1 METKEII
8 KRLAEPYAASG
19 CEKNVFSALKE
30 MLEPHGEVYS
40 DNMNNLFCT
49 FGSGYHILL
58 DAHLDEIGFVVI
70 SITDDGFLKFSATG
84 GIDKRML
91 PATEVVVAGKEM
103 LRGVISTLPPHL
115 QSGDKNIGE
124 IDKISENKELEIM
137 SI

>member
-49 FGSGYHILL
+49 FGSGYHILRNGSCCGGKRNASRSYFNL
-58 DAHLDEIGFVVI
+58 A
-70 SITDDGFLKFSATG
+70 SAFA
-84 GIDKRML
+84 KR
-91 PATEVVVAGKEM
+91 G
-103 LRGVISTLPPHL
+103 
-115 QSGDKNIGE
+115 
-124 IDKISENKELEIM
+124 
-137 SI
+137 

>member
-58 DAHLDEIGFVVI
+58 DAHLDEIGMIVKSILSIHQVI
-70 SITDDGFLKFSATG
+70 W
-84 GIDKRML
+84 
-91 PATEVVVAGKEM
+91 
-103 LRGVISTLPPHL
+103 
-115 QSGDKNIGE
+115 
-124 IDKISENKELEIM
+124 IM
-137 SI
+137 

>member
-84 GIDKRML
+84 GYS
-91 PATEVVVAGKEM
+91 GNQS
-103 LRGVISTLPPHL
+103 RGTASVI
-115 QSGDKNIGE
+115 KAI
-124 IDKISENKELEIM
+124 
-137 SI
+137 